1 MTCYRH
7 ISSSQKGQSGIIDG
21 TRKGLLLMTWH
32 LYFGTNYMYG
42 EWIVSENRFFFYKH
56 SVSVNVWPALTAIFG
71 NCLVLFVFWRRSLY
85 KRPVNWFIVNLA
97 VADLSVSLFAHP
109 MSAVAAF
116 NQRYENQSGNRPTS
130 NTTTKLP
137 PEFVCTKTKH
147 AETQRTVGSMTQ
159 QH

>member
-1 MTCYRH
+1 MTIY
-7 ISSSQKGQSGIIDG
+7 ILD
-21 TRKGLLLMTWH
+21 LLICTASELFLKTGFF
-32 LYFGTNYMYG
+32 LNY
-42 EWIVSENRFFFYKH
+42 KL

-116 NQRYENQSGNRPTS
+116 NQRYENQLTS
-130 NTTTKLP
+130 
-137 PEFVCTKTKH
+137 
-147 AETQRTVGSMTQ
+147 
-159 QH
+159 